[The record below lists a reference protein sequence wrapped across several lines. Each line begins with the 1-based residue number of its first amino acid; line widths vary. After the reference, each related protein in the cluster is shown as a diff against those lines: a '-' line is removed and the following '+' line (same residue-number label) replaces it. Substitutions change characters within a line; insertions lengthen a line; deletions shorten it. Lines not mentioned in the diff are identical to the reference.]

1 MQWWIIFFFI
11 ISIIFLIITM
21 YYLGKQEKLKKQIEH
36 FESQQ
41 NQSIPDQLQSQHQ
54 TKVTFLSATESQKL
68 ITKTGPYFQNMNQ
81 PNLMARDCKSLD
93 ELYHKYL
100 TAFDDI
106 TPLEK
111 QTIQNFILALLDE
124 LKSRNQQY
132 YNYVKYW
139 INRIEISKAKP
150 WLESGMPHTLEN
162 VIIMDANW
170 FQNPRKSTFIHE
182 ITHVHQRIT
191 PFEFEELY
199 PKLGYLEYRCN
210 LIKGLES
217 TLQLNRN
224 NPDGLSSNWLWSL
237 PPSATTSKPGVPVW
251 WWIGALFHSATP
263 GSVNDASNIALKLE
277 RDPDGKFYY
286 LKQQP
291 QALEQLE
298 AFIKFFGNNPNN
310 YHPNEMSARYS
321 EWLLEDNLGISGVN
335 KRQDKRQHEGYNIYK
350 QHFTNI
356 INTYYQK

>member
-11 ISIIFLIITM
+11 ISIGFLILTM
-21 YYLGKQEKLKKQIEH
+21 YYRGKQEKLKKQIEH
-36 FESQQ
+36 FETQQ
-41 NQSIPDQLQSQHQ
+41 NQSTGDQLLSQHQ
-54 TKVTFLSATESQKL
+54 TTVTFLTAKTAQKL
-68 ITKTGPYFQNMNQ
+68 INKSGPYFQNMNQ
-81 PNLMARDCKSLD
+81 PNLMARGCTSLD
-93 ELYHKYL
+93 ELYQKYL

-111 QTIQNFILALLDE
+111 ENIQKFILALLDE

-139 INRIEISKAKP
+139 VNRIEIAKAKP

-170 FQNPRKSTFIHE
+170 FQNPRKTTFIHE

-199 PKLGYLEYRCN
+199 PKLGYLEYQCN
-210 LIKGLES
+210 RIKGLES

-237 PPSATTSKPGVPVW
+237 PSSATISSPVW

-263 GSVNDASNIALKLE
+263 NSVTDASNIALRLE
-277 RDPDGKFYY
+277 RDQDGKFYY

-291 QALEQLE
+291 QALEQLDM
-298 AFIKFFGNNPNN
+298 FIKFFGNNPNN
-310 YHPNEMSARYS
+310 YHPNEMAARYS
-321 EWLLEDNLGISGVN
+321 EWLLEDNLGMVGTN
-335 KRQDKRQHEGYNIYK
+335 KREYNGYNIYK
-350 QHFTNI
+350 EYFTNI
-356 INTYYQK
+356 INTYYP

>member
-1 MQWWIIFFFI
+1 
-11 ISIIFLIITM
+11 M

-54 TKVTFLSATESQKL
+54 TTVTFLTANTAQKL

-132 YNYVKYW
+132 YNYIKYW
-139 INRIEISKAKP
+139 INRIEIAKAKP

-199 PKLGYLEYRCN
+199 PKLGYLEYQCN
-210 LIKGLES
+210 KIKGLES

-237 PPSATTSKPGVPVW
+237 PPSATTSKPGVSVW

-263 GSVNDASNIALKLE
+263 NSVNDASNIALKLE
-277 RDPDGKFYY
+277 RDGDGKFYY

-291 QALEQLE
+291 QALEKLE

-321 EWLLEDNLGISGVN
+321 EWLLEDNLGVVGVN
-335 KRQDKRQHEGYNIYK
+335 KHEYEGYNIYK

-356 INTYYQK
+356 INTYY

>member
-11 ISIIFLIITM
+11 ISIGFLILTM
-21 YYLGKQEKLKKQIEH
+21 YYRGKQDKLKKQIEH
-36 FESQQ
+36 FETQQ
-41 NQSIPDQLQSQHQ
+41 NQSTEEQLQTQHQ
-54 TKVTFLSATESQKL
+54 TTVTFLTAKTAQKL
-68 ITKTGPYFQNMNQ
+68 INKSGPYFQNMNQ
-81 PNLMARDCKSLD
+81 PNLMARGCTSLD
-93 ELYHKYL
+93 ELYQKYL

-106 TPLEK
+106 TSLEK
-111 QTIQNFILALLDE
+111 ENIQKFILALLDE

-139 INRIEISKAKP
+139 VNRIEIAKAKP

-170 FQNPRKSTFIHE
+170 FQNPRKTTFIHE

-199 PKLGYLEYRCN
+199 PKLGYLEYQCN
-210 LIKGLES
+210 QIKGLES

-237 PPSATTSKPGVPVW
+237 PQSENRYSPVW
-251 WWIGALFHSATP
+251 WWIGALFNSATP
-263 GSVNDASNIALKLE
+263 NSVTDASNIALRLE
-277 RDPDGKFYY
+277 RDDDGKFYY

-291 QALEQLE
+291 QALEQLDM
-298 AFIKFFGNNPNN
+298 FIKFFGNNPNN
-310 YHPNEMSARYS
+310 YHPNEMAARYS
-321 EWLLEDNLGISGVN
+321 EWLLEDNLGVSGVT
-335 KRQDKRQHEGYNIYK
+335 KKQHEGYIIYK